1 MLNGNEMAYVEECI
15 NTGWVSS
22 KGKFV
27 NKFESMFSSLHNNL
41 PSVSTSSGTT
51 ALHLAL
57 ESLGVGKN
65 DEVIVPDLTFAA
77 TINAV
82 FHCGA
87 TPILVD
93 VGEDSWNISANTVE
107 GFITNK
113 TRAIIIV
120 HLYGQPC
127 NITQFRQ
134 LADKYNLLLIEDSAE
149 ALGSTYNGDLV
160 GTHGDASIFSF
171 FGNKIITTGEG
182 GMVLFKDEEVANKA
196 VILRDHGMSKNNRY
210 WNEVI
215 GYNYR
220 MTNIQA
226 AIGVAQLECLENFI
240 ELKLG
245 ITERYISAFSNIDI
259 KIQKKH
265 PESVN
270 SSWLFGFII
279 NSRMDKLV
287 FMDQLKKMR
296 IETRE
301 FFHPLHMQP
310 AYAKFS
316 KGNKFNNS
324 ERIANHGICLPSSS
338 GLSLSDQDYI
348 IEQVISI
355 YNK

>member
-149 ALGSTYNGDLV
+149 ALGSTYNGD
-160 GTHGDASIFSF
+160 
-171 FGNKIITTGEG
+171 
-182 GMVLFKDEEVANKA
+182 
-196 VILRDHGMSKNNRY
+196 
-210 WNEVI
+210 
-215 GYNYR
+215 
-220 MTNIQA
+220 
-226 AIGVAQLECLENFI
+226 
-240 ELKLG
+240 
-245 ITERYISAFSNIDI
+245 
-259 KIQKKH
+259 
-265 PESVN
+265 
-270 SSWLFGFII
+270 
-279 NSRMDKLV
+279 
-287 FMDQLKKMR
+287 
-296 IETRE
+296 
-301 FFHPLHMQP
+301 
-310 AYAKFS
+310 
-316 KGNKFNNS
+316 
-324 ERIANHGICLPSSS
+324 
-338 GLSLSDQDYI
+338 
-348 IEQVISI
+348 
-355 YNK
+355 